1 MKFEDLS
8 AADQKLLNT
17 DLGDFEKD
25 AAEQVATADEM
36 YSVGFNK
43 LATETADELDA
54 LMASEKNA
62 AEEVSLEEGSE
73 KIASDLSAFIE
84 RGFFDGLCKLGSDR
98 HGDPY
103 IYIYPYIEEKV
114 AEAGAKGAVRKFYE
128 AVKGHAGKGAEK
140 VKGFAAKGVKKVK
153 EHHAQSAAD
162 VASGTRGVFGK
173 GYTAKSRLH
182 DAATAGKGALGLAP
196 AGVGAGL
203 AAYGAK
209 KALGKKKE
217 G

>member
-8 AADQKLLNT
+8 VADQKLLNT
-17 DLGDFEKD
+17 DLGEFEKD
-25 AAEQVATADEM
+25 AAAQVAVADEM

-62 AEEVSLEEGSE
+62 AEEVALDAGSE
-73 KIASDLSAFIE
+73 KTASDLSAFIE
-84 RGFFDGLCKLGSDR
+84 RGFFDGLCKLGQER
-98 HGDPY
+98 HGDAG
-103 IYIYPYIEEKV
+103 IYLYPYIEEKV

-128 AVKGHAGKGAEK
+128 AVKGHAAKGAEK
-140 VKGFAAKGVKKVK
+140 FKA
-153 EHHAQSAAD
+153 HHAGSAEKA
-162 VASGTRGVFGK
+162 VSGAKGVFGK
-173 GYTAKSRLH
+173 DYTPKARLH
-182 DAATAGKGALGLAP
+182 QAAIAGKGALGLAP
-196 AGVGAGL
+196 AAGAAGL